1 MAYRTVVVGTDG
13 SPTANIAQRTAT
25 SLARAFGARLVLV
38 TAYDPPRIMRPM
50 AESFLE
56 YAVENSRREGVDAE
70 TSVEHGEPA
79 ETLIRVAERLDA
91 DLVVVGNKG
100 MGHPSRFRLGSVAA
114 KVAHGA
120 PCDLLIV
127 DTVRA
132 ADRGERGGDSYSH
145 ILAATD
151 GSATAAEAVRTAFEF
166 GLLLHAGVT
175 LIYVGDPLIGAV
187 KVEQSAALRPDVL
200 DVTTRVEEG
209 DPADRI
215 VETAEVED
223 ADLVVVGS
231 RGLSGVRRWV
241 LGSVSD
247 RVAHFAQADVL
258 IVKTTEHDVSDL
270 TPGRGAILDVAGRKL
285 AVYRDDAGLL
295 HTLSPRCTHM
305 GCTVAWN
312 EVDRTWDCPCHG
324 SRYLIDGS
332 VLQGPAVKPL
342 ARVGEPEAAPAAA
355 PAAASAR
362 PARVR
367 RSSERIAVLGA
378 GLAGGTAAVA
388 LRQEGFDGELV
399 LVGAETQFPYERP
412 PLSKAFLRGEAP
424 LEDAFVQPPG
434 YWPEQGID
442 LRLGTTVARVDVDAR
457 RLDVVAGEDVPYDR
471 LLLATGARNR
481 RFPIPGLDLPG
492 VLSLRTIEDSAR
504 IRAEALPGNRAVIVG
519 AGFIGSEVAASL
531 RQQGVEV
538 TVLDGGAVPLERV
551 LGRDVGA
558 VLEAIHRDH
567 GVDFVFEDRV
577 ASFEGDGD
585 GRVAAVTT
593 AGGRRLECDFAVVG
607 VGVEPIVDPV
617 RDTRI
622 GLGDGILVDERCR
635 TNVEGVFA
643 AGDVANHLH
652 PVFGRR
658 IRTEHWQNAIRQA
671 RSAAASMLGKDG
683 VYDEI
688 HWFWSDQY
696 DQNLQYT
703 GHAIAWDELVVRGRL
718 EARDFTAFYVQGGR
732 VQAAVTLNRGSD
744 IPAAE
749 ALIRSGRPVDPAGL
763 RDEALELTA
772 V

>member
-50 AESFLE
+50 AEAFLE

-70 TSVEHGEPA
+70 TSIEHGEPA
-79 ETLIRVAERLDA
+79 ETLIRAAERLDA

-100 MGHPSRFRLGSVAA
+100 MGQPSRFRLGSVAA

-132 ADRGERGGDSYSH
+132 ADRGERGGESYGR

-151 GSATAAEAVRTAFEF
+151 GSATATEAVRIAFEF

-215 VETAEVED
+215 VETAERED

-247 RVAHFAQADVL
+247 RVAHYAPADVL
-258 IVKTTEHDVSDL
+258 IVRTTERDVSDL
-270 TPGRGAILDVAGRKL
+270 EPGRGAILDVAGHKL
-285 AVYRDDAGLL
+285 AVFRDDAGLL
-295 HTLSPRCTHM
+295 HSLSPRCTHM

-312 EVDRTWDCPCHG
+312 DVDRTWDCPCHG
-324 SRYLIDGS
+324 SRYLVDGS
-332 VLQGPAVKPL
+332 VLQGPAVKSL
-342 ARVGEPEAAPAAA
+342 ERVGEPVAAPARAPAAA
-355 PAAASAR
+355 TATAARA
-362 PARVR
+362 R
-367 RSSERIAVLGA
+367 RSSERIAVVGA
-378 GLAGGTAAVA
+378 GLAGATAAVT
-388 LRQEGFDGELV
+388 LRQEGFDGELI
-399 LVGAETQFPYERP
+399 LVGAEPQFPYERP
-412 PLSKAFLRGEAP
+412 PLSKSFLRGETAV
-424 LEDAFVQPPG
+424 EDALVQPPG
-434 YWPEQGID
+434 YWHDQGID
-442 LRLGTTVARVDVDAR
+442 LRLGTTVVRVDVDAR
-457 RLDVVAGEDVPYDR
+457 RLEVAAGEAVPYDR

-492 VLSLRTIEDSAR
+492 VYGLRTVEDAAR
-504 IRAEALPGNRAVIVG
+504 LRAEALPGRRAVVVG
-519 AGFIGSEVAASL
+519 AGFIGSEVAASF

-538 TVLDGGAVPLERV
+538 TVVDGNAVPLERV
-551 LGRDVGA
+551 LGREVGA

-567 GVDFVFEDRV
+567 GVGFVFEDRV
-577 ASFEGDGD
+577 ASFEGDG
-585 GRVAAVTT
+585 RVAAVTT
-593 AGGRRLECDFAVVG
+593 VGGRRLECDLAVVG
-607 VGVEPIVDPV
+607 VGVEPLTAPV
-617 RDTRI
+617 SDTRI
-622 GLGDGILVDERCR
+622 EVDDGIVVDERCQ
-635 TNVEGVFA
+635 TSVEGVFA

-671 RSAAASMLGKDG
+671 RSAAGSMLGKDG
-683 VYDEI
+683 AYDEI

-696 DQNLQYT
+696 DQNLQYS
-703 GHAIAWDELVVRGRL
+703 GYHREWDDLVVRGRL
-718 EARDFTAFYVQGGR
+718 EARDFSAFYLMDGM
-732 VQAAVTLNRGSD
+732 VQAVVALNRGPDVRAS
-744 IPAAE
+744 E
-749 ALIRSGRPVDPAGL
+749 GLIRSRRAVDPARL
-763 RDEALELTA
+763 RDESFELSA